1 MTMRIDWRYLDERG
15 PYKDDNSKNRGFT
28 LIDADE
34 KDGKVVIAD
43 LLESFYEDMK
53 EPVKIV
59 KIRKEE
65 A

>member
-53 EPVKIV
+53 EPV
-59 KIRKEE
+59 
-65 A
+65 